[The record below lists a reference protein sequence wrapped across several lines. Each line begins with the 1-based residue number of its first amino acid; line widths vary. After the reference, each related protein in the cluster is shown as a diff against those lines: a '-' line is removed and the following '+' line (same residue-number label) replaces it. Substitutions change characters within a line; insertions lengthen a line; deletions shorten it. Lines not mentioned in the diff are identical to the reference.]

1 MEIERPYLLFL
12 GDVHDQLA
20 AKTAQGVVD
29 WRPDWCLGQMRLPNC
44 QADTG
49 LADMTIEEAVAKGAR
64 TMVVGVVNAGGVLP
78 DHWVAE
84 IVKAIEAGMNVAT
97 GLHKRLSSIPA
108 IAEAAAKHGAKLHDV
123 RFSDIS
129 FATGKG
135 TRRPGKRVLAVGTD
149 CSVGK
154 KYTALALDVEMQKR
168 GMKSDFRATGQT
180 GVLISGRG
188 VALDAVIADFIS
200 GAAEWISPANDEDH
214 WDCLEGQGSLFHP
227 SFAGVTLGLLH
238 GSQPDCFVVCH
249 EPTRTKMRGVE
260 HPLPTIQQVIDRT
273 IIEGQLT
280 NPDIQCVGLCINT
293 QKLSEEDAK
302 VYMETMA
309 KEHGLPCVDPIRTG
323 VGAIVDEIQ
332 KRYPS

>member
-1 MEIERPYLLFL
+1 
-12 GDVHDQLA
+12 
-20 AKTAQGVVD
+20 
-29 WRPDWCLGQMRLPNC
+29 
-44 QADTG
+44 
-49 LADMTIEEAVAKGAR
+49 
-64 TMVVGVVNAGGVLP
+64 
-78 DHWVAE
+78 
-84 IVKAIEAGMNVAT
+84 MN
-97 GLHKRLSSIPA
+97 
-108 IAEAAAKHGAKLHDV
+108 
-123 RFSDIS
+123 

-135 TRRPGKRVLAVGTD
+135 TKRTGKRVLAVGTD

-154 KYTALALDVEMQKR
+154 KYTALALDEEMRKR
-168 GMKSDFRATGQT
+168 GMNSDFRATGQT

-200 GAAEWISPANDEDH
+200 GAAEWISPANDDDH
-214 WDCLEGQGSLFHP
+214 WDCIEGQGSLFHP

-273 IIEGQLT
+273 IAEGQLT

-302 VYMETMA
+302 VYMETMSH
-309 KEHGLPCVDPIRTG
+309 EHGLPCVDPIRTG
-323 VGAIVDEIQ
+323 MGPIVDEIQ

>member
-1 MEIERPYLLFL
+1 VNGRKRGRACENQSKAE
-12 GDVHDQLA
+12 GDND
-20 AKTAQGVVD
+20 
-29 WRPDWCLGQMRLPNC
+29 
-44 QADTG
+44 
-49 LADMTIEEAVAKGAR
+49 KGAR

-97 GLHKRLSSIPA
+97 GLHKRLSSIPE
-108 IAEAAAKHGAKLHDV
+108 IAEAAARHGAKLHDV
-123 RFSDIS
+123 RFSDMN

-135 TRRPGKRVLAVGTD
+135 TKRTGKRVLAVGTD

-154 KYTALALDVEMQKR
+154 KYTALALDEEMRKR
-168 GMKSDFRATGQT
+168 GMNSDFRATGQT

-200 GAAEWISPANDEDH
+200 GAAEWISPANDDDH
-214 WDCLEGQGSLFHP
+214 WDCIEGQGSLFHP

-273 IIEGQLT
+273 IAEGQLT

-302 VYMETMA
+302 VYMETMSH
-309 KEHGLPCVDPIRTG
+309 EHGLPCVDPIRTG
-323 VGAIVDEIQ
+323 MGPIVDEIQ